1 MNSFEHITIEGYRRL
16 FSVQVEMRPL
26 TVMIG
31 ANGVGKTSFL
41 EIFSLLAASA
51 KGQLQSKISELGGL
65 SDMVTRG
72 KVDRMSI
79 ALSMPVPNEEPL
91 KYNLTIAFKGLF
103 YEISLETLTQ
113 QRDKDAPQPFKY
125 IDSSGLNV
133 KYSIPNERGL
143 IRPNWEHNPLETSL
157 SQVPKMYQEPENLRK
172 KLASS
177 TFYKAWELNVAPISP
192 IRLPQALRPA
202 TLPGANGEDLVSCLY
217 YLRETDPDRFELI
230 EDTLAAAFPD
240 FERLSFPPVAAG
252 TLAMTWK
259 DKNFSQ
265 PLYMHQLS
273 EGTLRFLW
281 LVTLLQS
288 RDLTAVTLIDEP
300 EVSLHPELL
309 QLLAHVMR
317 EASQRTQLIVATHSD
332 RLIRFLKPKE
342 VLVCDA
348 EDGLTTMI
356 WADSLDLE
364 KWLEDYSLDQVW
376 AMNVMGGRP

>member
-51 KGQLQSKISELGGL
+51 KGQLQSRISELGGL
-65 SDMVTRG
+65 SDIVTRG
-72 KVDRMSI
+72 KADQVSI
-79 ALSMPVPNEEPL
+79 TLTMPIANEEPL
-91 KYNLTIAFKGLF
+91 KYNLTIALKGLF
-103 YEISLETLTQ
+103 YEISIETLTQ
-113 QRDKDAPQPFKY
+113 QRDLNASQPFKY
-125 IDSSGLNV
+125 IDSSGLDV
-133 KYSIPNERGL
+133 KYSNPDERGL
-143 IRPNWEHNPLETSL
+143 LRPNWEHNPLESSL

-177 TFYKAWELNVAPISP
+177 TFYKAWELNVAPTSP
-192 IRLPQALRPA
+192 VRLPQSLRPA

-217 YLRETDPDRFELI
+217 YLRETDPDRFEII

-259 DKNFSQ
+259 DKHFSQ

-348 EDGLTTMI
+348 EDGVTTMT

-364 KWLEDYSLDQVW
+364 KWLEDYSLDQIW
-376 AMNVMGGRP
+376 AMNLMGGRP